1 MIDFGFFDIDPV
13 GSNVFCPSLEAKVI
27 MLSNYSVLAETVKQ
41 MYGIFLMTCKLLI
54 TDEKG
59 RENLLPGDM

>member
-27 MLSNYSVLAETVKQ
+27 MLSNYSVIAETEADVWN
-41 MYGIFLMTCKLLI
+41 FPDDL
-54 TDEKG
+54 
-59 RENLLPGDM
+59 